1 MEEDNKP
8 DLLKALFESDDSK
21 DVINSITEKIIG
33 SAYKVSNELGCGF
46 LEEVYE
52 NALAYEIRKL
62 NLKVEQ
68 QKEIDVFYDGF
79 KVGHYKPDL
88 LIADTVIVEL
98 KSVKH
103 LDDAHKAQCLNYLK
117 ATGLKIC
124 LLINFGNPRVEVK
137 RFVL

>member
-1 MEEDNKP
+1 MEDDIKS
-8 DLLKALFESDDSK
+8 DLLKVLFEDNSK
-21 DVINSITEKIIG
+21 DKINLITEKIIG
-33 SAYKVSNELGCGF
+33 CAYKVSNELGCGF

-52 NALAYEIRKL
+52 NALAYEIGKL

-79 KVGHYKPDL
+79 KVGHYKADL
-88 LIADTVIVEL
+88 LVADIVIVEL
-98 KSVKH
+98 KSVKN
-103 LDDAHKAQCLNYLK
+103 LDDAHKAQGLNYLK

-137 RFVL
+137 RLIL